1 MRISDWSSD
10 VCSSDLENLHW
21 GMRHDDRRTRSTRS
35 GRGRAQTSA
44 CEDPLSLGAWAVR
57 FAFPFQRAA
66 AEMSSSHI
74 LRLSARCYCR
84 EVQGWPARCKRAQAP
99 SPPSCRLTC
108 HQRYARFLVGLQQ
121 GPAACICEATMR
133 SEERRVGKE
142 SVSTCKYR

>member
-1 MRISDWSSD
+1 
-10 VCSSDLENLHW
+10 
-21 GMRHDDRRTRSTRS
+21 MRHDDRRTRSTRS

-84 EVQGWPARCKRAQAP
+84 EVQGWPARCKRAQA
-99 SPPSCRLTC
+99 
-108 HQRYARFLVGLQQ
+108 
-121 GPAACICEATMR
+121 R
-133 SEERRVGKE
+133 SEEHTSELQSLMRFSYAVFCLHKNKICIKHLYTE
-142 SVSTCKYR
+142 